1 MSDNKNTV
9 FTPFFINEVYDS
21 RPDTSQPDVVL

>member
-9 FTPFFINEVYDS
+9 FTPFFIIEVYDS
-21 RPDTSQPDVVL
+21 RPDTSQSDVVL